1 MKHPTAPRKRQS
13 NQVLNTK
20 ICLLIFIFLHTATSF
35 TLFYLSVFLDT
46 LNTTSMP
53 NMNDTF
59 RPIPSDIAMSTR
71 LPPLNLPTSQ
81 NYPIMKSDVE
91 GHYSISDNIDK
102 ERNENLFEASS
113 SSRHKLQ
120 NLRLEQRSP
129 FSSPV
134 SASSSGLPEF
144 APSSSSAYPK
154 EDTRKYFEQARE
166 ERSSEDE
173 QHHNIAGLIES
184 SGTVSSELHNNL
196 MSSQSLRGQH
206 PFLLE
211 HKLPSLLDCN
221 QARDNGLLAPGG
233 PYKVPAADTLM
244 SSLAFGYPTS
254 TSDIQQS
261 GFTNVGMNAFAS
273 LSSRKLPPEGNEV
286 SSSQLVVSS
295 PHTLNEHL
303 PPSSPTIDIVQTSP
317 TLQSSPSLST
327 EYRLSPST
335 PQTQKLPKDRAQI
348 PYTYPRDL
356 LNNTLSTTTTLKAQN
371 QQLSLV
377 SPSSLHSLTQNI
389 MQVNSN
395 PAMLSPTN
403 TFPNFSSSSELERSA
418 HLHPSE
424 VTPSAVAQPVSTSS
438 AYPYFTSPN
447 ADLSSQYYGS
457 YSSADGLF
465 TSKNLHPSKSRSL
478 KSRSHAGKIDHMSI
492 HNNSGGFGHSFRIF
506 IALYVITL

>member
-1 MKHPTAPRKRQS
+1 
-13 NQVLNTK
+13 
-20 ICLLIFIFLHTATSF
+20 
-35 TLFYLSVFLDT
+35 
-46 LNTTSMP
+46 MP

-59 RPIPSDIAMSTR
+59 RPIPSDISMSTR

-81 NYPIMKSDVE
+81 NYSTMKSDVE
-91 GHYSISDNIDK
+91 GNYSLSDDIDK
-102 ERNENLFEASS
+102 EQNENLFEASS
-113 SSRHKLQ
+113 SSRHKLH
-120 NLRLEQRSP
+120 NLRLEERSP

-144 APSSSSAYPK
+144 APSASSAYPK

-184 SGTVSSELHNNL
+184 SGTVSSELHNNIL
-196 MSSQSLRGQH
+196 SSQTLRGQH

-221 QARDNGLLAPGG
+221 QARDNGVLAPSG
-233 PYKVPAADTLM
+233 PYKVPAADNLI

-261 GFTNVGMNAFAS
+261 GFTNVGMHAFSS

-286 SSSQLVVSS
+286 SSSQIVVSS
-295 PHTLNEHL
+295 PHTLNEHFS
-303 PPSSPTIDIVQTSP
+303 PSSPRIDIVQTSP

-327 EYRLSPST
+327 ECRLRPST
-335 PQTQKLPKDRAQI
+335 PQTQKLPKDRSQI
-348 PYTYPRDL
+348 PYTYPKDL

-371 QQLSLV
+371 QQLGLV

-389 MQVNSN
+389 TQVNSN

-403 TFPNFSSSSELERSA
+403 TFPNFLSSSELERSA
-418 HLHPSE
+418 NLHLSE
-424 VTPSAVAQPVSTSS
+424 ATPNAIAQPVSTSS

-492 HNNSGGFGHSFRIF
+492 HNNSGGFGHGFPIF
-506 IALYVITL
+506 IALYVITLELLHYCHSFLPVYIDLNSSYLYK